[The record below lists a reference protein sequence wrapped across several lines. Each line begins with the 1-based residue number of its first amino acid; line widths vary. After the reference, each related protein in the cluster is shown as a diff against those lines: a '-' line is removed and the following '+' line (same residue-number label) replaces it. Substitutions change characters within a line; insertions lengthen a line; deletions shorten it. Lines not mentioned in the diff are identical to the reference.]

1 VKQRTM
7 SVPFMTMADANAARD
22 ASAGRDPNSGAN
34 AKTGAG
40 AGRRAEGADAP
51 KSSAV
56 ANTRAARYS
65 LLTVEFPGRESLT
78 AGVLLE
84 DPAADRVHI
93 RLRRDWERLEPDE
106 AEVLAELEDHLV
118 AQAAEEGAAKF
129 FARLEDTL
137 SNTLRVGD
145 RREAIVEDFPRALA
159 RLYRQHVRSE
169 AQPFVTH
176 LPCYSLAVAA
186 GPFLESRVI
195 EPGVIEGGLIEDQA
209 WEEARAGLR
218 LTREM
223 FVAEIVGHSMEP
235 LIPDGSLCVFRRGVT
250 GSRQGRLVLVEALGE
265 AGSDRYTVKRYRSE
279 KRQNDA
285 GEWSHERIR
294 LEPLNPAF
302 EAWDLDPQE
311 DRYRILA
318 EFVEVL

>member
-1 VKQRTM
+1 M
-7 SVPFMTMADANAARD
+7 PGLSADANAGPAT
-22 ASAGRDPNSGAN
+22 SSVVN
-34 AKTGAG
+34 TG
-40 AGRRAEGADAP
+40 
-51 KSSAV
+51 
-56 ANTRAARYS
+56 AARYS
-65 LLTVEFPGRESLT
+65 LLMVDLPGREIMT

-84 DPAADRVHI
+84 DPSTDRVHI
-93 RLRRDWERLEPDE
+93 RLRRDWERIEPDE

-118 AQAAEEGAAKF
+118 AAAAEEGAAKF

-137 SNTLRVGD
+137 SNTIRVSD
-145 RREAIVEDFPRALA
+145 RRETIVEDFPRALA
-159 RLYRQHVRSE
+159 RLYREHVRSE

-176 LPCYSLAVAA
+176 LPRYLLAVAA
-186 GPFLESRVI
+186 GPFLENSVI
-195 EPGVIEGGLIEDQA
+195 DERTEDQA
-209 WEEARAGLR
+209 WEEAPAGLR

-235 LIPDGSLCVFRRGVT
+235 LIPDGSLCVFRRSVT

-285 GEWSHERIR
+285 GEWAHERIR

-318 EFVEVL
+318 EFVQVL

>member
-1 VKQRTM
+1 VKERIM
-7 SVPFMTMADANAARD
+7 PVPITNFADAKGMAE
-22 ASAGRDPNSGAN
+22 AN
-34 AKTGAG
+34 AGAEATKVVNTG
-40 AGRRAEGADAP
+40 
-51 KSSAV
+51 
-56 ANTRAARYS
+56 AARYS
-65 LLTVEFPGRESLT
+65 LLMVELPGQEIIT

-84 DPAADRVHI
+84 DPATDRVHI
-93 RLRRDWERLEPDE
+93 RLRRDWERIEPEE
-106 AEVLAELEDHLV
+106 AEVLLELEDHLL
-118 AQAAEEGAAKF
+118 AQAAAEGAAKF

-137 SNTLRVGD
+137 SNTVRVSD
-145 RREAIVEDFPRALA
+145 RRAVMVEDYPRALA
-159 RLYRQHVRSE
+159 RLYREHVRSE

-176 LPCYSLAVAA
+176 LPRYSLAVAA
-186 GPFLESRVI
+186 GPFLENHVI
-195 EPGVIEGGLIEDQA
+195 GEASEDQA
-209 WEEARAGLR
+209 WEEAPAGLR

-223 FVAEIVGHSMEP
+223 FVAEIVGRSMEP

-285 GEWSHERIR
+285 GEWAHERIR

-318 EFVEVL
+318 EFVQVL

>member
-1 VKQRTM
+1 M
-7 SVPFMTMADANAARD
+7 PVPITAI
-22 ASAGRDPNSGAN
+22 AN
-34 AKTGAG
+34 AKTGA
-40 AGRRAEGADAP
+40 DAKAKAN
-51 KSSAV
+51 KSTV

-65 LLTVEFPGRESLT
+65 LLMVELPGQESIT

-84 DPAADRVHI
+84 DPASDRVHI
-93 RLRRDWERLEPDE
+93 RLRRDWERLSPEE
-106 AEVLAELEDHLV
+106 AEVLAEVEADLL
-118 AQAAEEGAAKF
+118 AQAAAEGAAKF
-129 FARLEDTL
+129 FACLEDTL
-137 SNTLRVGD
+137 SNTIRVSD
-145 RREAIVEDFPRALA
+145 RREAMVEDFPRALG
-159 RLYRQHVRSE
+159 RLYREHVRAE

-176 LPCYSLAVAA
+176 LPRYSLAVAA
-186 GPFLESRVI
+186 GPFLENRAI
-195 EPGVIEGGLIEDQA
+195 EVALGDQA
-209 WEEARAGLR
+209 WEEAPAGLR

-265 AGSDRYTVKRYRSE
+265 AGGDRYTVKRYRSE

-285 GEWSHERIR
+285 GEWAHERIR

-318 EFVEVL
+318 EFVQVL